1 MTPLIRY
8 MLFWTVYLVNNL
20 PEPRLYHS
28 VIVIVEVDS
37 LPERDNWCWTL
48 LIPLPGKCIRHF
60 IIYLYHHG
68 HNIKPLAILSEHF
81 TELWN
86 IPGAMHLAPP
96 ANITWWS
103 IAKKLAS
110 RLYQAG
116 SPGDWASGCLIFSG
130 IQVWC
135 QLYFVEVQSTKIYNK
150 QTQNRTEETHTTALE
165 RKKIAVS
172 IYVNKNNKS
181 KKAGRKQIESI
192 EKKEY
197 DMNDYKMRN
206 FVKCYVGTSVHTS
219 LAYFYTHLS
228 SITTC
233 TSILHVFFSKKVHT
247 LQQFTLCAFHFISVT
262 FSNQR
267 QTKDKPSS
275 CWLLPA
281 DLLRR
286 HKMSLLPC
294 KPCYWNDCQ

>member
-48 LIPLPGKCIRHF
+48 LISLPGKCIRHF

-86 IPGAMHLAPP
+86 IPGTMHLAPP

-103 IAKKLAS
+103 ITKKLAS
-110 RLYQAG
+110 HLCQAG
-116 SPGDWASGCLIFSG
+116 SPGDWASGCLIFAG

-135 QLYFVEVQSTKIYNK
+135 HLYFVEVQSTKIYNK
-150 QTQNRTEETHTTALE
+150 QTQNRTKETHTTALE
-165 RKKIAVS
+165 RKNFKIA
-172 IYVNKNNKS
+172 
-181 KKAGRKQIESI
+181 
-192 EKKEY
+192 
-197 DMNDYKMRN
+197 
-206 FVKCYVGTSVHTS
+206 
-219 LAYFYTHLS
+219 
-228 SITTC
+228 
-233 TSILHVFFSKKVHT
+233 VHT